1 MKIGWLFLLIVV
13 FTACGN
19 KKTSGDAGQVRDV
32 NDFFGLFH
40 PVRLPYTISDTS
52 FHRLLKDSA
61 EIGQDVL
68 AQFVGDSVV
77 SKYFGNNT
85 TPKIYAVG
93 KVSPRRAETYIFIA
107 EVNGA
112 KKAAYLL
119 IFDKEKKFRAALP
132 LLVMNN
138 DPQTSQWASMDNRY
152 TISINRQRKKPNGE
166 LGYKKE
172 AYVYNNIGV
181 FTLILTESNDDQG
194 MTGELANPM
203 DTLPKKNKY
212 SGDYVKD
219 KRNLISVRDGRRSSG
234 IRFFVHFEKE
244 KGTCKGELRGEAV
257 FTKPNIAVFRQSG
270 DPCVLELTFE
280 ANAVTMKELE
290 GCGNY
295 RDIKCFFEGT
305 FPRKKENRSKS
316 FSKKK

>member
-1 MKIGWLFLLIVV
+1 MIVV

-19 KKTSGDAGQVRDV
+19 KKTSGDAGQVKDV

-119 IFDKEKKFRAALP
+119 VFDKEKKFRAALP
-132 LLVMNN
+132 LLVMDN

-181 FTLILTESNDDQG
+181 FTLILTESNDDLA
-194 MTGELANPM
+194 MSGEVLNPM

-212 SGDYVKD
+212 SGDYSID
-219 KRNLISVRDGRRSSG
+219 KRNFISVRDGRRTSHL
-234 IRFFVHFEKE
+234 RFFVHFEKD
-244 KGTCKGELRGEAV
+244 KGSCKGELRGEAV
-257 FTKPNIAVFRQSG
+257 FSKPNVVVYRERG
-270 DPCVLELTFE
+270 DPCVLEFTFSP
-280 ANAVTMKELE
+280 NAVSVKEME

-295 RDIKCFFEGT
+295 RGIKCFFEGT
-305 FPRKKENRSKS
+305 YPRKKESKS
-316 FSKKK
+316 KITSKKKFISSFHN